1 MKGSKEKQTF
11 KSFLGLKALLETE
24 CFPHVSIR
32 AGCIQHR
39 KEDKFDQRNEAHMFK
54 EAMIDVLPLSKR
66 VQTNRLAGGKQPTP
80 LPPPDAS
87 AEISRL
93 KALIRDGTG
102 FVVSQTPEYIE
113 GTGYRV
119 HRRMA
124 SRLHKGEFAIQA
136 DIDLHG
142 FDVPSAKEAF
152 DRFLKQALKTGKRGV
167 LIVHGRGLSSPHEP
181 VLKNKVFKWLSSG
194 YWKKW
199 IIAFSSARSCDGGA
213 GATYVLLRSQVLK
226 KIQRKKFNR
235 GRMF

>member
-1 MKGSKEKQTF
+1 MKGSKERQTF
-11 KSFLGLKALLETE
+11 KTFGGLKVLLEEE

-32 AGCIQHR
+32 PGSIQPA
-39 KEDKFDQRNEAHMFK
+39 KEEKLNQKNEAQMFK
-54 EAMIDVLPLSKR
+54 EAMTDVLPISER
-66 VQTNRLAGGKQPTP
+66 VQTDVLSGIQRAAP

-87 AEISRL
+87 AEISHL

-136 DIDLHG
+136 EIDLHG
-142 FDVPSAKEAF
+142 FDVPTAKEAV
-152 DRFLKQALKTGKRGV
+152 DRFLNKALKAGKRAV
-167 LIVHGRGLSSPHEP
+167 LIVHGRGLSSPNEP
-181 VLKNKVFKWLSSG
+181 VLKNQVYKWLTSG

-199 IIAFSSARSCDGGA
+199 IIAFSSARLCDGGA
-213 GATYVLLRSQVLK
+213 GATYVLLRKRALR
-226 KIQRKKFNR
+226 KI
-235 GRMF
+235 